1 MLFFQDASSVHLSD
15 CIQEFTREEVLD
27 GDEKPVSI
35 SIFDDPYLLPSTCKI
50 KILIIMILHHV
61 GMWQLW

>member
-1 MLFFQDASSVHLSD
+1 MFFFQDASSVHLSD

-35 SIFDDPYLLPSTCKI
+35 SIFDDPYLLPSTYKI
-50 KILIIMILHHV
+50 KILILHHV

>member
-50 KILIIMILHHV
+50 KF
-61 GMWQLW
+61 